1 MLSDGPHGVLL
12 PGGLTAWTNT
22 GDRGSSPGRS
32 EPITSVRT
40 VPGLMGSAVSNSP
53 VAVALL
59 LLTAYYALVALVQSA
74 RAKRADHVLV
84 GAAIFAGLTTATAM
98 WP

>member
-1 MLSDGPHGVLL
+1 
-12 PGGLTAWTNT
+12 
-22 GDRGSSPGRS
+22 
-32 EPITSVRT
+32 
-40 VPGLMGSAVSNSP
+40 MGSAVSHSP

-59 LLTAYYALVALVQSA
+59 LLTAYYALVAAVQRA
-74 RAKRADHVLV
+74 RAGKAGHALV

>member
-1 MLSDGPHGVLL
+1 
-12 PGGLTAWTNT
+12 
-22 GDRGSSPGRS
+22 
-32 EPITSVRT
+32 
-40 VPGLMGSAVSNSP
+40 MGSAVSHSP

-84 GAAIFAGLTTATAM
+84 GAAILAGLTTATAM